1 MTLATLRE
9 PVLCAVC
16 RNYVHTLTHVCSLL
30 LSFSLLLSPSLRLS
44 VSPQSYDALES
55 LLFFGVARTAYD
67 ATAPGVTG
75 VTGGGAG
82 RAGGAGEAGGLG
94 VVGRMPARLALKGA
108 KKVAT
113 RVLETDDVNGTTTRV
128 LETDDVNGTT
138 TSVAAVAAAAAAAAD
153 AGESGSAAGGGGWKD
168 GWIGFKRMGEILW
181 MFQMGMEQVKKGYP
195 RVISVEQVR
204 RVGDGAMRYI
214 SGLSEVQ
221 VRRS

>member
-1 MTLATLRE
+1 MN
-9 PVLCAVC
+9 PCCVLCAVC

-113 RVLETDDVNGTTTRV
+113 RVLETD
-128 LETDDVNGTT
+128 EVNGTT
-138 TSVAAVAAAAAAAAD
+138 TSVAAAAVAAAAAAAAAAAD

>member
-1 MTLATLRE
+1 
-9 PVLCAVC
+9 
-16 RNYVHTLTHVCSLL
+16 
-30 LSFSLLLSPSLRLS
+30 
-44 VSPQSYDALES
+44 
-55 LLFFGVARTAYD
+55 
-67 ATAPGVTG
+67 
-75 VTGGGAG
+75 
-82 RAGGAGEAGGLG
+82 
-94 VVGRMPARLALKGA
+94 MPARLALKGA

-113 RVLETDDVNGTTTRV
+113 RVLETA
-128 LETDDVNGTT
+128 EVNGTT
-138 TSVAAVAAAAAAAAD
+138 TSVAAAAAAAAD

>member
-1 MTLATLRE
+1 M
-9 PVLCAVC
+9 
-16 RNYVHTLTHVCSLL
+16 
-30 LSFSLLLSPSLRLS
+30 
-44 VSPQSYDALES
+44 
-55 LLFFGVARTAYD
+55 ARTAYD

-82 RAGGAGEAGGLG
+82 RAGGAGEAGEAGGLG

-113 RVLETDDVNGTTTRV
+113 RVLETDD
-128 LETDDVNGTT
+128 ESIDENGTT
-138 TSVAAVAAAAAAAAD
+138 TSVAAVAAAAAAAAAAAD